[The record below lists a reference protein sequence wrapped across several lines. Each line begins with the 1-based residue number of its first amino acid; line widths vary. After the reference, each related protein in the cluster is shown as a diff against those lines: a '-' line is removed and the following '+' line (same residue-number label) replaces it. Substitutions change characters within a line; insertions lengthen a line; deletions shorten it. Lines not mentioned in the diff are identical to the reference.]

1 MLESFQP
8 DLFHLGGDEIN
19 FNCWNT
25 TQEIADHLQNNLG
38 GREEEQMMQLWGE
51 FLEVGSIPKMIIYFW
66 YQITQAYNSY
76 LTRNFNWYELA
87 FESLCC
93 LLSTLFSVEINQ
105 KALPSQRWKTSSNH
119 LVDQ

>member
-76 LTRNFNWYELA
+76 LTRNFNWYEFA
-87 FESLCC
+87 FESLCVNC
-93 LLSTLFSVEINQ
+93 LPCFL
-105 KALPSQRWKTSSNH
+105 
-119 LVDQ
+119 